1 MRALIF
7 RIRLAYL
14 RLRVRSAHVD
24 IAITEAEIK
33 TGPARLAVYR
43 KALSDFIERIEQLEQ
58 QR

>member
-7 RIRLAYL
+7 RIRLAYW

-33 TGPARLAVYR
+33 TGPARLTVYR
-43 KALSDFIERIEQLEQ
+43 QALASFIERIEQLER